1 MHPLPGTNPAARL
14 PTVRSPA
21 LSPGADSGSSQR
33 PAVSAPRPAGARP
46 PVRHRHGRAGA
57 MSRFLRYK
65 PNPRIETKTK
75 RILGERNNDAVLN
88 PARSLVSLFCLPK
101 ISLLDERRGSLCVDH
116 LMHSTASAATRT
128 RASLA
133 GSNSSKS
140 TRKRSYTHPEVYMLS
155 GLSTCSEA
163 NAICNEMIYA
173 TAVRFYA

>member
-1 MHPLPGTNPAARL
+1 
-14 PTVRSPA
+14 
-21 LSPGADSGSSQR
+21 
-33 PAVSAPRPAGARP
+33 
-46 PVRHRHGRAGA
+46 

-88 PARSLVSLFCLPK
+88 PASHKNACKPS
-101 ISLLDERRGSLCVDH
+101 
-116 LMHSTASAATRT
+116 
-128 RASLA
+128 
-133 GSNSSKS
+133 
-140 TRKRSYTHPEVYMLS
+140 RKRSYTHPEVYMLS